1 MRQKYTEGFKQQ
13 AVEKTLNRSP
23 EITLVEMA
31 ETLRVSRSALS
42 RWISESK
49 QHPFD
54 SLSTNNTMTTQE
66 KRPQD
71 WTMTE
76 RLALIIQCDGLSH
89 EAMSAACRHQGVF
102 PHHVTQWKQDMIS
115 RQTVPADAKKL
126 VTVKQLRDEIKEL
139 NKDLHRKNKALA
151 ETAALLV
158 LQKKVHAIWGTDA
171 DSSQ

>member
-1 MRQKYTEGFKQQ
+1 MRQHYTEGFKLQ
-13 AVEKTLNRSP
+13 AVEKALTRSA

-31 ETLRVSRSALS
+31 ETLGVSRSALS

-49 QHPFD
+49 QQAFT
-54 SLSTNNTMTTQE
+54 SLSTNNSMTTQE

-71 WTMTE
+71 WALAE
-76 RLALIIQCDGLSH
+76 RLELIIQCNGLSD
-89 EAMSAACRHQGVF
+89 EAMSEACRRQGVF

-115 RQTVPADAKKL
+115 NRNGPADPKKQ
-126 VTVKQLRDEIKEL
+126 VTVKQLRDEIKVL

-158 LQKKVHAIWGTDA
+158 LQKKVNAIWGSDA
-171 DSSQ
+171 DS

>member
-23 EITLVEMA
+23 DITLVEMA
-31 ETLRVSRSALS
+31 ETLGVSRSALS

-49 QHPFD
+49 QQPFD
-54 SLSTNNTMTTQE
+54 SLSTINTMTTQE

-71 WTMTE
+71 WTMAE
-76 RLALIIQCDGLSH
+76 RLALIIQCDGLND
-89 EAMSAACRHQGVF
+89 EAISQACRYQGVF
-102 PHHVTQWKQDMIS
+102 PHHVVQWKHDMIS
-115 RQTVPADAKKL
+115 RQTGLADAKKQ